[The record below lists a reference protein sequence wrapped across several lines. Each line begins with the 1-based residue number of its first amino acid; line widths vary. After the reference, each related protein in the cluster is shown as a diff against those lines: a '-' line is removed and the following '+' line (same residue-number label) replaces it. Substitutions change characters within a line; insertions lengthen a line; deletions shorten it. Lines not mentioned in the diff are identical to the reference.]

1 MVRPEIDN
9 ELKKVISSND
19 NAYIKAKLDGNLI
32 FYIGLTDESQKKYR
46 THWIFQYFTSR
57 K

>member
-19 NAYIKAKLDGNLI
+19 NAYIKAELDRNLI
-32 FYIGLTDESQKKYR
+32 FYIGPTDES
-46 THWIFQYFTSR
+46 
-57 K
+57 